1 MSNIL
6 KIESLSVKVE
16 GKEILKK
23 IALEVAKGEL
33 HVIMGPNGSGKSTLA
48 YTLLGHPKYE
58 VVSGRIIFD
67 EKDITEAETDVR
79 ARAGMFLGFQQP
91 VAIPGLAL
99 NNFLTAAVRQSSHP
113 KPEKEGDNKMG
124 MLADKMAKEK
134 DKELSDLKAMVAGTL
149 EELKMKEELL
159 YRDLNEGFSGGEK
172 KKVEIMQMSI
182 LKPKLAILD
191 EPDSGLDIDALRLIA
206 QKIDRMHQDGL
217 SVILVTHYQRILQ
230 FLRPDKVHVL
240 RDGQIVAS
248 GGPELAKQIEDQ
260 GYASVE
266 NKKS

>member
-1 MSNIL
+1 MKDIL
-6 KIESLSVKVE
+6 KIENLSVKVE

-23 IALEVAKGEL
+23 INLQVPAGQL

-58 VVSGRIIFD
+58 VAGGKIFF
-67 EKDITEAETDVR
+67 EGKDITVAETDAR

-99 NNFLTAAVRQSSHP
+99 HNFLTSAVRQAHQV
-113 KPEKEGDNKMG
+113 KEEKSAENKMG
-124 MLADKMAKEK
+124 MLADKMSKEK
-134 DKELSDLKAMVAGTL
+134 DKEMADFRQIVAGTL
-149 EELKMKEELL
+149 DELKMKEELL

-172 KKVEIMQMSI
+172 KKVEIMQMSV

-206 QKIDRMHQDGL
+206 QKIDKMHADGL
-217 SVILVTHYQRILQ
+217 TVVLVTHYQRILQ
-230 FLRPDKVHVL
+230 FLHTDRVHIL
-240 RDGQIVAS
+240 RDGQIIAS
-248 GGPELAKQIEDQ
+248 GGPELAKQIEEK
-260 GYASVE
+260 GYQSINV
-266 NKKS
+266 